1 MSCKRLQGY
10 EMTPRQNDIYLVID
24 EWWKKFGFAPS
35 IDEIMMIS
43 GDRSRSNVS
52 RIITE
57 LCRMGACKRTKN
69 KRRTLRPSYI
79 KFRYIN
85 D

>member
-1 MSCKRLQGY
+1 MVTSSFVLMCVVG
-10 EMTPRQNDIYLVID
+10 TT
-24 EWWKKFGFAPS
+24 
-35 IDEIMMIS
+35 DEIMMIS
-43 GDRSRSNVS
+43 GDKSRSNVS
-52 RIITE
+52 RIIAE